1 MKKYFYPI
9 IIFCVLLLLTIALV
23 SGSTDTNTETK
34 HYQNGEISF
43 DYPASWQQSSPKE
56 NQIAAFQDNQSGINV
71 SVSRQV
77 MPPGYTPP
85 QNLVPNV
92 VSGAKNEFKPTSQQT
107 INLNGTTGYEN
118 LYKIQG
124 NGTNLEQREIW
135 VQTNGALYSIILKY
149 PEGYKS
155 TNSSTISDT
164 INSIKSIFN
173 LNSEASDNSNVIKK
187 SLAIAPTQL
196 SKTAVFGSVYIPTL
210 GVKWDIR
217 YDTVNAYNG
226 VYHYPES
233 SYFGTNGSSGLLG
246 HHTTYSAPLNNV
258 ELIKAGDTVIVR
270 DYLTQKKYTYVVV
283 SNDDIRYD
291 YTTNTIK
298 FPQGTNELVLATCW
312 PPGYT
317 TAERY
322 VHCQLSSVE
331 PIN

>member
-1 MKKYFYPI
+1 
-9 IIFCVLLLLTIALV
+9 VLLLLTIALV

-43 DYPASWQQSSPKE
+43 DYPASWQQSSTKE
-56 NQIAAFQDNQSGINV
+56 NQIAAFQDNESGLNV
-71 SVSRQV
+71 SISRQV

-92 VSGAKNEFKPTSQQT
+92 ASGAKNEFKPTSQQT

-124 NGTNLEQREIW
+124 NGTTIEQRELW
-135 VQTNGALYSIILKY
+135 VQTNGALYSIIFKY
-149 PEGYKS
+149 PEGYES
-155 TNSSTISDT
+155 TKSSTISDT
-164 INSIKSIFN
+164 IDYVKSIFN
-173 LNSEASDNSNVIKK
+173 SNSQTNDNSNVIKK
-187 SLAIAPTQL
+187 SLTIAPTQL

-226 VYHYPES
+226 VYHYSES
-233 SYFGTNGSSGLLG
+233 SYFGTNGSAGLLG
-246 HHTTYSAPLNNV
+246 HHTTYSAPFNNV
-258 ELIKAGDTVIVR
+258 ELIKAGDIVVVR
-270 DYLTQKKYTYVVV
+270 DYLTQKKYTYTVV